1 MEEIKCY
8 DNNSLVLKDG
18 KNIVVK
24 YIEIEGESENF
35 KSKNFRSLRVAKE
48 FAKLKNKKY
57 LQDFHV
63 RLEEVFSDETKR
75 EQYKKYYEYVMKKIL
90 RNSYYGYVPK
100 MSYKEYKDDDIL
112 EIKREFCWF
121 WRWTVINISLI
132 IKFIKEFNKTVDVR
146 RRISY
151 NI

>member
-1 MEEIKCY
+1 MEELKCY

-24 YIEIEGESENF
+24 YAEIEGESENF
-35 KSKNFRSLRVAKE
+35 KSKNFRSLRVAKV

-75 EQYKKYYEYVMKKIL
+75 KQYMKYYEYVTKKIL
-90 RNSYYGYVPK
+90 RDSYYGYVPK
-100 MSYKEYKDDDIL
+100 MCDKEYKN
-112 EIKREFCWF
+112 
-121 WRWTVINISLI
+121 V
-132 IKFIKEFNKTVDVR
+132 
-146 RRISY
+146 Y
-151 NI
+151 